1 MSSALNYPLPL
12 AGRNAIVTGASR
24 GLGAQIALDLAK
36 AGANVLI
43 VSFVFGL
50 YEIPYLLPA
59 PQNYTSASSTSK
71 AEAIVEQ
78 MRTTNPAAKV
88 GTFQA
93 DV

>member
-1 MSSALNYPLPL
+1 MSSISTNALPL

-43 VSFVFGL
+43 VSFVFRV
-50 YEIPYLLPA
+50 YHKMYSVSA

-71 AEAIVEQ
+71 AEAIVEEI
-78 MRTTNPAAKV
+78 RTINPAAKA